1 MDTLKNI
8 FEGNKELFKGL
19 YIIYIIYDKWYFNV
33 KYPVI
38 KIDGVEDF
46 QTLDSLK
53 SITLRI
59 LDKNHKKLGIKRK
72 SKDVTTICLRE
83 SIIKAYKKYY
93 QKYLNL
99 NKDICVVGIEF
110 CKNDK
115 NVCDFEW
122 EKVENS

>member
-1 MDTLKNI
+1 LKEIKNYLKDFI
-8 FEGNKELFKGL
+8 LFIL
-19 YIIYIIYDKWYFNV
+19 FIYIIYDKWYFNV